1 MIDPVGQIILKKINE
16 RIKAESTKEN
26 ISYRMQCP
34 KCRKWIIKDILMKE
48 GCFVCSWKFNG
59 G

>member
-26 ISYRMQCP
+26 TPYRMQCP

-48 GCFVCSWKFNG
+48 GCFACSWKFNG